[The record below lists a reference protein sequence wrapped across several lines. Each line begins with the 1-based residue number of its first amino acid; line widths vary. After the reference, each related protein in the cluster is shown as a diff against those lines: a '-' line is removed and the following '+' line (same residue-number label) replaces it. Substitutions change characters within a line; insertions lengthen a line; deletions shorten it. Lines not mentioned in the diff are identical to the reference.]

1 MINNLKSSEGKPQH
15 CYLLKRIKIILIC
28 FNSFLFSVFAVVVNP
43 LLNIIKTL
51 PYVHVVH
58 FVCCKTYLLTYI
70 VETFFCENFITS
82 ADFIYFFL
90 VEMLDS
96 KRSIISGKISASGI
110 LSNSSNQ
117 SIGSPISL
125 FAVLANTQIKL

>member
-15 CYLLKRIKIILIC
+15 HNLKRIKIILIC
-28 FNSFLFSVFAVVVNP
+28 FNSFLFSVFAVVVNIF
-43 LLNIIKTL
+43 LNIIKTL
-51 PYVHVVH
+51 PYVHFVH
-58 FVCCKTYLLTYI
+58 FICCKTYLLTYI
-70 VETFFCENFITS
+70 VKTFFCENFITS

-96 KRSIISGKISASGI
+96 KRSIISGKISASGM

-125 FAVLANTQIKL
+125 FAVFAKTQIKL